1 MLYKAQ
7 RKYIGSTK
15 SKMDI
20 LKNSID
26 VELIY
31 NNRKQEIDKI
41 LNEKDYDGLLRIYN
55 RKSLHERVS
64 GIFNLSSKE
73 YPNLVL
79 RLLKSDKKE
88 W

>member
-1 MLYKAQ
+1 MFHVKHH
-7 RKYIGSTK
+7 ISTIQGYRIQFFCLG
-15 SKMDI
+15 D
-20 LKNSID
+20 
-26 VELIY
+26 EFA
-31 NNRKQEIDKI
+31 
-41 LNEKDYDGLLRIYN
+41 LLRVYN

-88 W
+88 MVINALKQYTPNLD